1 MPEESVLIVGTVSNV
16 SNVLI
21 KEFEKVF
28 KSLSRFKSIS
38 TYLVESD
45 STDNTKE
52 VLDELKRMYSNFE
65 YAELG
70 TLKNSIPDRI
80 ERIRF
85 CRNLYIKFI
94 RDNIKG
100 KNWDYIIVADLDG
113 MNSKLTPDAVNS
125 CFEDTPN
132 WDACFANQKYGY
144 YDLYALRHPEW
155 MPGNCFD
162 DLAKE
167 KAKIPFK
174 YFESSNLF
182 LKTMALFIF
191 DRARKVAIYDKM
203 KILGVNSE
211 WIKVQSAFG
220 GLGIYKTKLL
230 IECNYDRVSVSQ
242 SLASEHVDINAKL
255 ISKGYNLFINPNL
268 INSNWNTYNVNRFLI
283 IRQFRNFL
291 RTNPNLRKLVK
302 RFFGGGGGI

>member
-1 MPEESVLIVGTVSNV
+1 MSEESVLIVGTVSNV

-28 KSLSRFKSIS
+28 KSLIRFNSIS

-94 RDNIKG
+94 RDNVKE
-100 KNWDYIIVADLDG
+100 KNWEYIIVADLDG
-113 MNSKLTPDAVNS
+113 MNRKLTPDAVNS

-132 WDACFANQKYGY
+132 WDEEEFQEMDYDAPHIGEMSGSMNLPSNNWPFAKGDTDNHNEHY
-144 YDLYALRHPEW
+144 
-155 MPGNCFD
+155 FD
-162 DLAKE
+162 
-167 KAKIPFK
+167 
-174 YFESSNLF
+174 
-182 LKTMALFIF
+182 T
-191 DRARKVAIYDKM
+191 
-203 KILGVNSE
+203 
-211 WIKVQSAFG
+211 Q
-220 GLGIYKTKLL
+220 
-230 IECNYDRVSVSQ
+230 
-242 SLASEHVDINAKL
+242 
-255 ISKGYNLFINPNL
+255 
-268 INSNWNTYNVNRFLI
+268 
-283 IRQFRNFL
+283 RN
-291 RTNPNLRKLVK
+291 K
-302 RFFGGGGGI
+302 

>member
-1 MPEESVLIVGTVSNV
+1 MSEESVLIVGTVSNV

-28 KSLSRFKSIS
+28 KSLIRFNSIS

-94 RDNIKG
+94 RDNVKEN
-100 KNWDYIIVADLDG
+100 NWEYIIVVDLDG

-155 MPGNCFD
+155 MPRDCFL
-162 DLAKE
+162 DLEME
-167 KAKIPFK
+167 KSKIPLK
-174 YFESSNLF
+174 YLNSANVFAKFNSEIRF
-182 LKTMALFIF
+182 GK
-191 DRARKVAIYDKM
+191 ARKVAIYNKM
-203 KILGVNSE
+203 RVIKKNAS
-211 WIKVQSAFG
+211 WIKVDSAFG
-220 GLGIYKTKLL
+220 GFAIYKSRLF
-230 IECNYDRVSVSQ
+230 IEADYGKNPIENSQ
-242 SLASEHVDINAKL
+242 TSEHVDL
-255 ISKGYNLFINPNL
+255 HSNLLKIHPNLYINPKL
-268 INSNWNTYNVNRFLI
+268 INSFWNTYNVNRYFFV
-283 IRQFRNFL
+283 RFL
-291 RTNPNLRKLVK
+291 RYKFKDYSKIIKIGRRIFLPY
-302 RFFGGGGGI
+302 